1 MSCTGTL
8 RRRRDKYEP
17 RRNPLENAPSF
28 IRSKKERPILDDRST
43 KCSPEL
49 VLIELWLVTGNTIY
63 SREAIRI
70 GVQLCVSKKL
80 IYISVQIVGARFRD
94 HVHYRTGVAPVL
106 CVKTIGQDTELLNAV
121 RRGLH
126 CRQVYELIVR
136 VPPVHA
142 EVVCASPSAVD

>member
-1 MSCTGTL
+1 NGRRQKRLGNGTDL
-8 RRRRDKYEP
+8 
-17 RRNPLENAPSF
+17 
-28 IRSKKERPILDDRST
+28 IRSKKECPNLDDRST
-43 KCSPEL
+43 KRYPEL
-49 VLIELWLVTGNTIY
+49 ILIEFWLVTGNTIY

-80 IYISVQIVGARFRD
+80 IYISVQIVGARFGD

-106 CVKTIGQDTELLNAV
+106 CVKSIGQDTELLNAV

-136 VPPVHA
+136 VPTVHA
-142 EVVCASPSAVD
+142 EVVCASSSSID